1 MSTTD
6 KHLIPSDLALAIWS
20 LTMQINGLIL
30 FHYPQYTRVFMGNSG
45 WRWLSFIL
53 FCLNIDIQH
62 EVISLFSYS
71 IKADTDFTLPVLLV
85 SCVKRYRWNKMTSYW
100 FENRTHSKIGVR
112 FYSIAKPNRT
122 PPIIRL
128 SSAGYL
134 FPFVRLNNPGIRQIT
149 GISDKILRF

>member
-6 KHLIPSDLALAIWS
+6 THLIQSDLALAIWS
-20 LTMQINGLIL
+20 LTMPVNGLFL
-30 FHYPQYTRVFMGNSG
+30 FHYPQYTRVLMGNSG
-45 WRWLSFIL
+45 WRWLCFIL
-53 FCLNIDIQH
+53 FCLNIDIQY
-62 EVISLFSYS
+62 EVISLFSDS
-71 IKADTDFTLPVLLV
+71 IKADSDFTLPVFLV
-85 SCVKRYRWNKMTSYW
+85 SCVKRYRWNKITSYW

-112 FYSIAKPNRT
+112 FYSIAKPNHT

-134 FPFVRLNNPGIRQIT
+134 FDFVRLNTPGMRQII